1 VRSKAVLA
9 SLVAVAAIALLS
21 ERAVARVDVNIQF
34 DEKFDFSTVKTWA
47 WSPSGYGDVKMAR
60 TQTDNPEAYRKVAEP
75 VIVDAVTTELNAR
88 GLRSSETSAAPPDIT
103 VVYYLLL
110 STNITAQTIGQFLP
124 NTTAWGL
131 PPFLATTQSFEVFNR
146 GSLVLDLSSGNNV
159 IWRGV
164 AQSNIKP
171 DADLKKRENVLREA
185 IRDLI
190 KRYPPKPKK

>member
-1 VRSKAVLA
+1 MRAIL
-9 SLVAVAAIALLS
+9 SLLVVVAAIALLS
-21 ERAVARVDVNIQF
+21 ERALARADVNIQF
-34 DEKFDFSTVKTWA
+34 DEKFDFTKVKTWA

-60 TQTDNPEAYRKVAEP
+60 TQTDNPEVYKKAAEP
-75 VIVDAVTTELNAR
+75 VIVDAVTTELNGR
-88 GLRSSETSAAPPDIT
+88 GLRSAETSAAPPDIT

-146 GSLVLDLSSGNNV
+146 GSLVLDLSSGSNV
-159 IWRGV
+159 VWRGV
-164 AQSNIKP
+164 AQANIKP

-185 IRDLI
+185 IRDLLR
-190 KRYPPKPKK
+190 RYPPKAKK

>member
-1 VRSKAVLA
+1 MRLRPALAVLI
-9 SLVAVAAIALLS
+9 AVAAIALLS
-21 ERAVARVDVNIQF
+21 ERALARVDVNIQF
-34 DEKFDFSTVKTWA
+34 DEKFDFTKVKTWA

-60 TQTDNPEAYRKVAEP
+60 TQTDNPEAYKKVAEP
-75 VIVDAVTTELNAR
+75 IIVDALTTELNAR

-185 IRDLI
+185 IRDLLR
-190 KRYPPKPKK
+190 RYPPKAKK

>member
-1 VRSKAVLA
+1 MRSKAVLA

-190 KRYPPKPKK
+190 KRYPPKAKK

>member
-190 KRYPPKPKK
+190 KRYPPKAKK

>member
-1 VRSKAVLA
+1 MRLRPALAVLM
-9 SLVAVAAIALLS
+9 AVGAVALLS
-21 ERAVARVDVNIQF
+21 EHALARVDVNIQF
-34 DEKFDFSTVKTWA
+34 DEKFDFATVKTWA

-60 TQTDNPEAYRKVAEP
+60 TQTDNPEAYRKMAEP
-75 VIVDAVTTELNAR
+75 IIVDAVTTELNAR

-110 STNITAQTIGQFLP
+110 STNVTAQTMGQFLP

-146 GSLVLDLSSGNNV
+146 GSLVLDLSSGSNV

-185 IRDLI
+185 IRDLLR
-190 KRYPPKPKK
+190 RYPPKPKK